1 MKLPKAFLDDD
12 KRLVNVVVETPK
24 GSRNKFA
31 FDKHSWLFRLKKILP
46 SGLVFPLDFGFVPRS
61 EADDGDPIDVLVVV
75 EQGSYPGCLLECR
88 LIGIIE
94 GEQTKESGKTERND
108 RLLAV
113 PEASVEYAKLRDI
126 SDFSREHL
134 SDLEHFFV
142 YYNAME
148 GKRYRLLGT
157 KGPEAALDALKK
169 ALK

>member
-1 MKLPKAFLDDD
+1 MKLPKAFLDEE
-12 KRLVNVVVETPK
+12 KGLVNVVVETPK

-75 EQGSYPGCLLECR
+75 EQGTYPGCLLECC

-94 GEQTKESGKTERND
+94 GEQTEKDGKTERND

-113 PEASVEYAKLRDI
+113 PEASVEYANLRDI
-126 SDFSREHL
+126 AEFSREHL
-134 SDLEHFFV
+134 NDLAHFFV

-148 GKRYRLLGT
+148 GKSYKLLGT
-157 KGPEAALDALKK
+157 EGPDEAWKAIKK